1 MPSAVCTA
9 TSATILVS
17 QDSSAGITLK
27 ASGDVPIGPIFLADP
42 NLGLTVSS
50 SSGRIVQLIAKS
62 QATPLYSCMKM
73 RIPLFESASMV
84 PVLGVGTVLAS
95 RLLTRLSIDAL
106 LES

>member
-1 MPSAVCTA
+1 
-9 TSATILVS
+9 
-17 QDSSAGITLK
+17 
-27 ASGDVPIGPIFLADP
+27 
-42 NLGLTVSS
+42 
-50 SSGRIVQLIAKS
+50 VQLIAKS

-73 RIPLFESASMV
+73 RIPLFGSASMV